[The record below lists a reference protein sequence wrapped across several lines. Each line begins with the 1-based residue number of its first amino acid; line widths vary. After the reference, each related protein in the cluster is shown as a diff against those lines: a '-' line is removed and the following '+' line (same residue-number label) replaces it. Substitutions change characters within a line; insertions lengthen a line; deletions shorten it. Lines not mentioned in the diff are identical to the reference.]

1 MMNPSTQGAT
11 FMQYNNNNKGGGGGG
26 LYGIPAN
33 PSHHHNQN
41 LLLVGNPIHDFLQM
55 QQNPTAFPARYL
67 INAENDSKNP
77 PQHLINTNENEQ
89 HQQEL
94 QKKQQRTKRWKSS
107 SDDETSDKDNFGQQ
121 QRAGVVGN

>member
-1 MMNPSTQGAT
+1 MALETTQMLAT
-11 FMQYNNNNKGGGGGG
+11 PRNTT
-26 LYGIPAN
+26 AN
-33 PSHHHNQN
+33 
-41 LLLVGNPIHDFLQM
+41 
-55 QQNPTAFPARYL
+55 T
-67 INAENDSKNP
+67 SKV
-77 PQHLINTNENEQ
+77 HTNTNENEQ